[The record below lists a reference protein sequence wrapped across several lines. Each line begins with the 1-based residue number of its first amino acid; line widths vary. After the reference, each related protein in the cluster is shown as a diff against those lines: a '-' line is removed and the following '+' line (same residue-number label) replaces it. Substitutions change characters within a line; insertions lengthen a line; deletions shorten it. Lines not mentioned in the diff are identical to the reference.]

1 MLTAQRQARR
11 RLPTGPILV
20 VGILAVALLVF
31 GFGPLRDLLPDFANP
46 FSTETQDRTGPA
58 VLEAL
63 EDVSEY
69 DAATGHFQ
77 VIVDIEEDAGWVPD
91 FLRGERTVM
100 TVGGDV
106 DASVDFAGLTGS
118 AIEVSED
125 GESVRITLPP
135 ARLEEPHIDPDDVQ
149 VVSQDR
155 GLLDRV
161 GGFFSDNSSDTTELY
176 QVAEDKLASA
186 ADDAGLTERA
196 EENTRAF
203 LEGLMG
209 SLGFSD
215 VTVVFEADPT

>member
-1 MLTAQRQARR
+1 MRTDRLRARR
-11 RLPTGPILV
+11 HLSVGPVLV
-20 VGILAVALLVF
+20 VAILGVAFLVF
-31 GFGPLRDLLPDFANP
+31 GFGPLRDLLPDIGNP
-46 FSTETQDRTGPA
+46 FGTETEDRSGPA

-77 VIVDIEEDAGWVPD
+77 VIVDIEEDASWVPD

-106 DASVDFAGLTGS
+106 DASVDFTGLSGS
-118 AIEVSED
+118 AVQVSED

-135 ARLEEPHIDPDDVQ
+135 ARLEEPHIDPDDVE
-149 VVSQDR
+149 VVSEER

-161 GGFFSDNSSDTTELY
+161 GGFFADNSSDTTELY
-176 QVAEDKLASA
+176 RVAEDKLAAA
-186 ADDAGLTERA
+186 ADDSGLTERA
-196 EENTRAF
+196 EENTQAF

-209 SLGFSD
+209 NLGFSE
-215 VTVVFEADPT
+215 VSVVFDADPT